1 MGRRGPAP
9 TPTQKLA
16 LAGSW
21 RADRNKAEPQPEASN
36 LSPPEWVSEE
46 AKACWAEIAP
56 QLDRMGVLKRI
67 DENALARYC
76 QLWSRWKAAELF
88 IARHGETYPIKDGQG
103 NVKYIQQLPQVAI
116 ASKLAQQLTRL
127 EQEFGMTP
135 SARTRI
141 EVDMPSAVTDKSRF
155 FETGA

>member
-21 RADRNKAEPQPEASN
+21 RANRNKAEPQPEAPSAT
-36 LSPPEWVSEE
+36 PPEWVSED
-46 AKACWAEIAP
+46 AKACWAEVAP
-56 QLDRMGVLKRI
+56 QLERMGVLKRI

-76 QLWSRWKAAELF
+76 QLWARWKAAELF
-88 IARHGETYPIKDGQG
+88 IARHGETFHIKNDDGS
-103 NVKYIQQLPQVAI
+103 VRYIQELPQVAI
-116 ASKLAQQLTRL
+116 VSKLSQQLTRL

-141 EVDMPSAVTDKSRF
+141 EVDMPPAVTDKSRF

>member
-1 MGRRGPAP
+1 MGRGGPAPPPDPKGRRGG
-9 TPTQKLA
+9 
-16 LAGSW
+16 AG
-21 RADRNKAEPQPEASN
+21 RADRTKSEPQAEAPSAT
-36 LSPPEWVSEE
+36 PPEWVSEE

-56 QLDRMGVLKRI
+56 QLERMGVLKRI

-76 QLWSRWKAAELF
+76 QLWGRWKAAELF

-141 EVDMPSAVTDKSRF
+141 EVDMPPVVTDKSRF

>member
-9 TPTQKLA
+9 TPTPKLA
-16 LAGSW
+16 LAGSR
-21 RADRNKAEPQPEASN
+21 RADRNKNEPQPEASD
-36 LSPPEWVSEE
+36 LTPPEWISEE
-46 AKACWAEIAP
+46 AKLVWAEVAP
-56 QLDRMGVLKRI
+56 QLEHQGCLKRI
-67 DENALARYC
+67 DEKTLTRYC
-76 QLWSRWKAAELF
+76 VDWVRWKTAVLF
-88 IARHGETYPIKDGQG
+88 IERHGETYPIKDGQG

-141 EVDMPSAVTDKSRF
+141 DVEIPKPETDKGRF
-155 FETGA
+155 FRPGA

>member
-9 TPTQKLA
+9 TPTPKLA
-16 LAGSW
+16 LAGSR
-21 RADRNKAEPQPEASN
+21 RANRNRNEPQPEASD
-36 LSPPEWVSEE
+36 LTPPEWISEE
-46 AKACWAEIAP
+46 AKQVWAEVAP
-56 QLDRMGVLKRI
+56 QLDRRGVLKRI
-67 DENALARYC
+67 DEDALARYC

-141 EVDMPSAVTDKSRF
+141 EVDMPAPKTDKGRF
-155 FETGA
+155 FTA